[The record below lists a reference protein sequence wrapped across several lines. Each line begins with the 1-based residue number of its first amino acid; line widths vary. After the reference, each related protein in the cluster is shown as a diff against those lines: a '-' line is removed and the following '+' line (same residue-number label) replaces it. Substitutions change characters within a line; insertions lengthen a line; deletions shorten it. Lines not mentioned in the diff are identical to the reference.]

1 MSTRL
6 SRQESQARTRQ
17 RLIEAAKAAFR
28 RDGFHQASAESI
40 AAEAGF
46 TRGALHA
53 NFDGKEG
60 LFFAVL
66 DQEIDL
72 RQAALSPAADSR
84 TMARRYRRLLD
95 RDRDWTLALL
105 EFTIHAARH
114 PALAEQLVARN
125 EKVRQMTIGFISELA
140 PATSAKDARIGAKLV
155 MAVHSGVALER
166 ALDRDGAGDAQLE
179 LAYLAVLGG

>member
-6 SRQESQARTRQ
+6 SRPESQARTRL
-17 RLIEAAKAAFR
+17 RLVNAAKAAFR
-28 RDGFHQASAESI
+28 RDGFHRASAESI

-60 LFFAVL
+60 LFLAVL
-66 DQEIDL
+66 DEEIDL
-72 RQAALSPAADSR
+72 RQSALSPAADAK

-95 RDRDWTLALL
+95 GDREWTLALL

-114 PALAEQLVARN
+114 PALAEKLRARN
-125 EKVRQMTIGFISELA
+125 ETVREMTIGFISELA
-140 PATSAKDARIGAKLV
+140 PETSAKDARVGAKLV

-166 ALDRDGAGDAQLE
+166 ALDREGAGDAQLE
-179 LAYLAVLGG
+179 LAYRTVLGG